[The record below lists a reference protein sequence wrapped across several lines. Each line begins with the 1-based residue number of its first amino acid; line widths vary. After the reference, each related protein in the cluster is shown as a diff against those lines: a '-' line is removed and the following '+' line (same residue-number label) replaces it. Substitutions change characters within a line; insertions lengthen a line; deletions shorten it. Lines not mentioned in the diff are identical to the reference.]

1 MDSLRQ
7 TTVGFPRMHVEPGE
21 RRDFLPELTEHVA
34 AAGAEV
40 RVEAGIGSGMGLS
53 DADYESRSPLV
64 RVTSDAEAYDSD
76 IVVVLRA
83 PDGRYGLLRSGA
95 TLVSM
100 LHYDTRPGR
109 VRELR
114 ARGLD
119 AISLDGLID
128 DEGRRVVEN
137 LAAVAWNGL
146 DLAFGVL
153 ERRAPR
159 RLERPS
165 VLVLGAGAVG
175 KHAVEAALK
184 AGSLE
189 RAASWASA
197 GRPMP
202 EVAVAG
208 SALSADEDWLRSA
221 LAQTDI
227 LVDAAARHDPSRP
240 IVANALLDE
249 LPAHAVICDLAVD
262 PYTLDAEPVVVRGI
276 EGIPQG
282 SLDQQFF
289 EVDDP
294 AWDRLPSS
302 VSRDCRRAVVSCY
315 SWPGVV
321 PRECMEVYGRQ
332 LEPLLV
338 RLVAL
343 GGAAGIDPAGDHL
356 ERALWR
362 ASLRAH
368 TAA

>member
-1 MDSLRQ
+1 M
-7 TTVGFPRMHVEPGE
+7 
-21 RRDFLPELTEHVA
+21 
-34 AAGAEV
+34 
-40 RVEAGIGSGMGLS
+40 
-53 DADYESRSPLV
+53 
-64 RVTSDAEAYDSD
+64 
-76 IVVVLRA
+76 
-83 PDGRYGLLRSGA
+83 
-95 TLVSM
+95 
-100 LHYDTRPGR
+100 
-109 VRELR
+109 
-114 ARGLD
+114 
-119 AISLDGLID
+119 
-128 DEGRRVVEN
+128 VEN

-146 DLAFGVL
+146 NAAFGVL

-159 RLERPS
+159 WLERPR

-184 AGSLE
+184 AGSAE
-189 RAASWASA
+189 RAASWSS
-197 GRPMP
+197 GRRPMP

-208 SALSADEDWLRSA
+208 SALSADEAWLRSA
-221 LAQTDI
+221 LARTDI
-227 LVDAAARHDPSRP
+227 LVDAAARRDPSRP

-262 PYTLDAEPVVVRGI
+262 PYTLDAQPVVVRGI

-289 EVDDP
+289 DVDDP
-294 AWDRLPSS
+294 AWDRLPHS
-302 VSRDCRRAVVSCY
+302 VARDCRRAVVSCY
-315 SWPGVV
+315 SWPGGA

-332 LEPLLV
+332 LAPLLA

-343 GGAAGIDPAGDHL
+343 GGAAGINPAGDHL